1 MKCQLSKK
9 ENPTDDQMDF
19 QREQIIRYFFSKDG
33 DVLIEHDPVFQ
44 IVEDHPVLIIIDG
57 QRWISRSRVMEMMR
71 HEATD
76 HWYTIATLILHM
88 EPFSETFHVEKRLF
102 FSDQEKRNELR
113 TMKRLSRV
121 HYRFLNT
128 TNHNKK

>member
-9 ENPTDDQMDF
+9 GNPTDDQMDF
-19 QREQIIRYFFSKDG
+19 QREKIIRYFFTDD
-33 DVLIEHDPVFQ
+33 DVLVEHDSVFQ
-44 IVEDHPVLIIIDG
+44 IVENHPVLVIMDG
-57 QRWISRSRVMEMMR
+57 ERWISRSRVMDMMR
-71 HEATD
+71 YEASD

-113 TMKRLSRV
+113 TIKRLSRV
-121 HYRFLNT
+121 HYRFRNIKSSL
-128 TNHNKK
+128 